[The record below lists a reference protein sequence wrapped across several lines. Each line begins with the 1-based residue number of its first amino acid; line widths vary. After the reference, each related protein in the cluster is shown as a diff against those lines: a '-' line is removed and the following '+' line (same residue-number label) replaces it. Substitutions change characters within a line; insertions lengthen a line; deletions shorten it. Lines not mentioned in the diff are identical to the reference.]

1 MKKYTTLLFDLDNT
15 LLDFTRA
22 EYLCIKELFRI
33 NSLPCDDKA
42 INLYSE
48 INDRYWK
55 AYERG
60 EIKAEGI
67 YVNRFITFGKEMGIE
82 VNGQELFKGYS
93 KLLSKCTVKKPYCDE
108 ILCYCKNKGYDIA
121 IITNGLAFNQHSR
134 IKLSGIINYISH
146 TFISEELGAQKPE
159 KAFFDGVLGVID
171 EKDKSKVLV
180 IGDSVTSD
188 ISGAVNAGLD
198 SCFIGQKDCEA
209 TYKIK
214 NLKELEQII

>member
-1 MKKYTTLLFDLDNT
+1 MKRYTTLLFDLDNT
-15 LLDFTRA
+15 LLDFTKA
-22 EYLCIKELFRI
+22 EYLCIKELFKI
-33 NSLPCDDKA
+33 NSLPHDDNAVK
-42 INLYSE
+42 LYSE

-67 YVNRFITFGKEMGIE
+67 YVNRFITFGQEMG
-82 VNGQELFKGYS
+82 VKVDGDKLFSGYS
-93 KLLSKCTVKKPYCDE
+93 ALLSKCTVKKPFCDE
-108 ILCYCKNKGYDIA
+108 ILDYCKAKGYDIA
-121 IITNGLAFNQHSR
+121 ITTNGLAFNQHSR

-159 KAFFDGVLGVID
+159 KAFFNKVFEIVN

-188 ISGAVNAGLD
+188 IAGAINAGID
-198 SCFIGQKDCEA
+198 SCFIGDKECNA

-214 NLKELEQII
+214 NLKELMNII

>member
-15 LLDFTRA
+15 LLDFTKA
-22 EYLCIKELFRI
+22 EYLCIRELFKI
-33 NSLPCDDKA
+33 NSLPYDDKA
-42 INLYSE
+42 VNLYSE

-67 YVNRFITFGKEMGIE
+67 YVNRFVTFGQEMGVE
-82 VNGQELFKGYS
+82 VDGEALFAGYS

-108 ILCYCKNKGYDIA
+108 ILDYCKDKGYDIA
-121 IITNGLAFNQHSR
+121 ITTNGLAFNQHSR

-159 KAFFDGVLGVID
+159 KAFFDRVLSKIC

-188 ISGAVNAGLD
+188 IKGAVNAGFD
-198 SCFIGQKDCEA
+198 SCFIGEKDCEA

-214 NLKELEQII
+214 NLEELKNII